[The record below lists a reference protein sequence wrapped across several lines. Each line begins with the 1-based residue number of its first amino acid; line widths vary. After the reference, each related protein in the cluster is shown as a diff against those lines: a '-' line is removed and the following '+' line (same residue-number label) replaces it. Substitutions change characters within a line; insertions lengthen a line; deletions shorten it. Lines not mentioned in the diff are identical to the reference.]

1 MYSRVLKHI
10 KASDLR
16 ETLTLRFRDQ
26 LNPKFWDGYQL
37 KIPVRDA
44 LMKFAK
50 AFAEYVDL
58 DDRAITDVILLGGNA
73 GYNYTVMSDLDVH
86 LIVDPKY
93 IPDCNPEL
101 LDDYYMDKK
110 TLWELTH
117 NVTILGAKA
126 EPYIER
132 PGVTRKKSQ
141 GVYSLLKRSWLQ
153 EPEKFDD
160 ELDEK
165 ELEKKVKSLKHKIDC
180 FIQSEDPEAL
190 RDMVRKL
197 RVGRTVS
204 LQKYGEYGYE
214 NMVFKELRNQG
225 YIDKIRSAVVNFK
238 TKSLSLV

>member
-1 MYSRVLKHI
+1 M
-10 KASDLR
+10 
-16 ETLTLRFRDQ
+16 
-26 LNPKFWDGYQL
+26 
-37 KIPVRDA
+37 RDA

-50 AFAEYVDL
+50 AFADYVDL
-58 DDRAITDVILLGGNA
+58 DDRSITDVILLGGNA

-93 IPDCNPEL
+93 IPKCDPEL
-101 LDDYYMDKK
+101 IDDYYMDKK

-126 EPYIER
+126 EPYIEK

-141 GVYSLLKRSWLQ
+141 GVYSLLKRTWLQ

-165 ELEKKVKSLKHKIDC
+165 ELEKKVKSLKHKIDT